1 MGVGD
6 VYKRQVQGKGLEKI
20 LQWKIE
26 IFYENITLLFPRIAS
41 PVKFVP
47 KNSDVTTLL
56 RISHIWNSPNQQ
68 WKIVVKVAQCIVKT
82 PTPKDLPKDLPK
94 PKVSKCQISLTD
106 QDWKIIN
113 NKS

>member
-1 MGVGD
+1 MKKKLYIFQEMLILYSSD
-6 VYKRQVQGKGLEKI
+6 VA
-20 LQWKIE
+20 
-26 IFYENITLLFPRIAS
+26 TLL
-41 PVKFVP
+41 
-47 KNSDVTTLL
+47 T
-56 RISHIWNSPNQQ
+56 ISHFIYCQKQ